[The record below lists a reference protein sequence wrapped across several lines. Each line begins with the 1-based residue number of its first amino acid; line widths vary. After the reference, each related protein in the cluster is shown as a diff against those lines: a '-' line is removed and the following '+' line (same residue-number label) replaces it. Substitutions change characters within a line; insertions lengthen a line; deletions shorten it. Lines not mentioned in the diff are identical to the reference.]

1 VGSTSSPETEV
12 ADIDVAATVRLLH
25 RRHGWSRTA
34 VISLFAFFLAGGAA
48 ANASSEGTPAPSWF
62 TDIVIVLAALTAVGI
77 VAVAVDS
84 ARLRRTA
91 PAVRAKAVQVAARH
105 PGSPRAHH
113 YPSGHRVLWV
123 VRWVGM
129 LLILLVAVISVPA
142 PVDGVAY
149 LAGAEGTAT
158 FYPVSYQTHC
168 QYSCDTS
175 TDGFLETGSGRI
187 SASWPDVVPL
197 GRPLR
202 VREPFWRWGLGEALI
217 DSDSTAVIA
226 IAVSLLIEVF
236 GVLVMLQLV
245 RLVRNWPRHRKRQAA
260 NAYIHVA

>member
-12 ADIDVAATVRLLH
+12 ADIDVAAAVRLLH

-34 VISLFAFFLAGGAA
+34 VISLFAFFLAGGAS

-62 TDIVIVLAALTAVGI
+62 TGIVIVLAALTAVCI
-77 VAVAVDS
+77 VAVAIDS

-91 PAVRAKAVQVAARH
+91 PAVRAKAAQVAARH

-113 YPSGHRVLWV
+113 YPSGHQAIWAL
-123 VRWVGM
+123 RWLGM
-129 LLILLVAVISVPA
+129 LLILLVAVVSVPA

-175 TDGFLETGSGRI
+175 TDGYLETGGART

-202 VREPFWRWGLGEALI
+202 VREPVWRWGLGGALI
-217 DSDSTAVIA
+217 DSDGTAVIA

-236 GVLVMLQLV
+236 GVLVLLQLV
-245 RLVRNWPRHRKRQAA
+245 RLVRNWARHRERRTA
-260 NAYIHVA
+260 NAYIHTA